1 MSYTILINPDLS
13 LTTSVKTTLVR
24 NTSTDEIVFLWR
36 SPTDIADASENAQE
50 PHTDVLEEEM
60 INPTVEVETRYTGLL
75 RYETNNVM
83 KTDSLV
89 TDEEQ
94 YKGRTRFI
102 LPRSSAFFN
111 NRGVIQL
118 WLEVT
123 TDTTT
128 TTTTYDEDT
137 GEIIDIQTETETEV
151 FTTLP
156 TTLFITEVPREGGCP
171 CHRDDDN
178 TIRIT
183 RGDSLTVNVSLVD
196 QDGFPYE
203 PVEGDEVLFTVKKS
217 AKASEILIQKNID
230 INTLVL
236 DLVEADTENL
246 AFGNYVYEIECI
258 TTTNDHYTVIKNAP
272 FIITE
277 ELH

>member
-1 MSYTILINPDLS
+1 MSYTILVNPDLS
-13 LTTSVKTTLVR
+13 LTTSVKTTLIR
-24 NTSTDEIVFLWR
+24 NTSTDEIVFLWK
-36 SPTDIADASENAQE
+36 SPTDVTDASENAQE
-50 PHTDVLEEEM
+50 LDTEALEDEVA
-60 INPTVEVETRYTGLL
+60 NPTVETVTRYTGLL
-75 RYETNNVM
+75 RYENNNVM

-94 YKGRTRFI
+94 YKGRTRFV

-111 NRGVIQL
+111 NYGVIQL
-118 WLEVT
+118 WLEIT
-123 TDTTT
+123 TETTT
-128 TTTTYDEDT
+128 TTTTYDEET
-137 GEIIDIQTETETEV
+137 GEIIDVETETTTEV

-171 CHRDDDN
+171 WNREDDN

-183 RGDSLTVNVSLVD
+183 RGDSLTVNVTLVD

-236 DLVEADTENL
+236 DIVEADTQDL

>member
-13 LTTSVKTTLVR
+13 LTTSVRTTLVR

-36 SPTDIADASENAQE
+36 SPKDIADAYENAQK
-50 PHTDVLEEEM
+50 PHTDASEEKST
-60 INPTVEVETRYTGLL
+60 NPTIEVETRYMSLL
-75 RYETNNVM
+75 RYETDNVM

-89 TDEEQ
+89 TDERQ

-123 TDTTT
+123 TDTVT

-137 GEIIDIQTETETEV
+137 GEIIDVETETESET

-156 TTLFITEVPREGGCP
+156 TTLFITEVPREGKCP
-171 CHRDDDN
+171 HHKDDN

-230 INTLVL
+230 IDELVVN
-236 DLVEADTENL
+236 LVESDTENL
-246 AFGNYVYEIECI
+246 AFGEYKYEIEV
-258 TTTNDHYTVIKNAP
+258 TTVQGDHYTVIKNAP